1 MFKSLQEETAGIVMA
16 SHKPTNL
23 SHYELMIQLAQAKQE
38 KLQSKKK
45 FQSFSWAADR
55 IQGIPLAQAK
65 AKLQK
70 KLKF

>member
-45 FQSFSWAADR
+45 FQSFS
-55 IQGIPLAQAK
+55 
-65 AKLQK
+65 
-70 KLKF
+70 